1 MQRYFLL
8 PALLLSC
15 AVSFVAVLHA
25 REAPQPSPDK
35 KEQALKRLDELAKEL
50 DELEQRISE
59 ERIKGGKW
67 TSLRR
72 SSGRA
77 AIDRAIAGQTQ
88 QLATEMLNLEK
99 QAREIEAITVQGKEP
114 NRIVVALRKKID
126 ELRDEQDRLAA
137 SGSKTREELTIAEEK
152 FRYLEH
158 KHDNQRRFLNLKIEL
173 VEQELFGNREGVERR
188 KLEQSLEAIRRDLT
202 ELQHK
207 LDSKPETKNA
217 PPK

>member
-1 MQRYFLL
+1 MQRFLLL

-25 REAPQPSPDK
+25 REATPPPPDK

-59 ERIKGGKW
+59 ERIKARMDVVEKEQRQNG
-67 TSLRR
+67 
-72 SSGRA
+72 
-77 AIDRAIAGQTQ
+77 IDRALAGRMQ

-126 ELRDEQDRLAA
+126 DLRAEQESLAI
-137 SGSKTREELTIAEEK
+137 SGSKTRQELTIAEEK

-188 KLEQSLEAIRRDLT
+188 KLEQSLEAIHRDLT
-202 ELQHK
+202 DLQRK
-207 LDSKPETKNA
+207 LDSKPETKNT

>member
-1 MQRYFLL
+1 MQRFLLL
-8 PALLLSC
+8 PAVLLLG
-15 AVSFVAVLHA
+15 AVSVAAALHA
-25 REAPQPSPDK
+25 REAPPAANT

-59 ERIKGGKW
+59 ERIKARMDVVEKEQ
-67 TSLRR
+67 RQN
-72 SSGRA
+72 
-77 AIDRAIAGQTQ
+77 AIDRAVAGQTQ

-114 NRIVVALRKKID
+114 NRIVVALRNKIED
-126 ELRDEQDRLAA
+126 LRQEQDRLAS
-137 SGSKTREELTIAEEK
+137 SGRKTREELTIAEER

-202 ELQHK
+202 DLQRK
-207 LDSKPETKNA
+207 LDNKPEPKNA
-217 PPK
+217 LPK